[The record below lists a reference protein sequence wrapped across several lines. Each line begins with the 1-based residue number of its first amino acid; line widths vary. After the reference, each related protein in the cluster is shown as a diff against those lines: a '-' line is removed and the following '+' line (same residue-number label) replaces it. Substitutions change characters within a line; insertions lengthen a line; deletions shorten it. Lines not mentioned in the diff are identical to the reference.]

1 MVLIFQ
7 KRTPTHPPLFL
18 LLLLPSL
25 ALSCFQEETIV
36 GDMVLSQRETMG
48 QRKWNGVMRLCWL
61 ASAVTL
67 LVLAER
73 AVQRAE
79 GLSPEERGLVVERHN
94 VWRRQYGSPELVY
107 NLTLEETEFTGLCLF
122 SCPSSSNTPSQ
133 KTQNRDRGVGRGL
146 CNGAHAGDRRSV
158 GAELGVV
165 RVLAAERG
173 AEEGGLGEDHRRL
186 GGARD
191 CPMGLHH
198 RHLFEW
204 RRGGRR
210 DDGAKRAVQQPALPP
225 SSGGEERGV
234 RADEAR
240 RGGLL
245 RGQVQPL
252 LRGHHGL
259 QLLPRGL
266 PKGAA
271 GGQHGLSRERGRR
284 LVRLAPPFFLCF
296 CTIVTHDVMS

>member
-107 NLTLEETEFTGLCLF
+107 NLTLEETEFTGTEALA
-122 SCPSSSNTPSQ
+122 
-133 KTQNRDRGVGRGL
+133 
-146 CNGAHAGDRRSV
+146 GACATVPTLAIGDLWAQSLAWLGSLPQSAEQRR
-158 GAELGVV
+158 AA
-165 RVLAAERG
+165 LARIIDGWAERGIAQWDCTTDTCSNGEG
-173 AEEGGLGEDHRRL
+173 AEEGTTEQRGPCSSLRYLLHQEVKSVACGLTRPDGEACCVDRCSPCCEATMVCSYYRE
-186 GGARD
+186 GFQKEQPVDSTA
-191 CPMGLHH
+191 CPESEDAASSAL
-198 RHLFEW
+198 
-204 RRGGRR
+204 
-210 DDGAKRAVQQPALPP
+210 LPP
-225 SSGGEERGV
+225 SFFV
-234 RADEAR
+234 F
-240 RGGLL
+240 
-245 RGQVQPL
+245 VPL
-252 LRGHHGL
+252 
-259 QLLPRGL
+259 
-266 PKGAA
+266 
-271 GGQHGLSRERGRR
+271 
-284 LVRLAPPFFLCF
+284 
-296 CTIVTHDVMS
+296 